1 MKNVFGLEMLE
12 IKDLIK
18 DPEVEKAIKEMLSQV
33 FSHLETPKK
42 KVDYMVERCISLA
55 KDYNSLDEYEEKAH
69 LFLEKENMLEKI
81 KEKFDLRSH
90 MVYNHVKN
98 LLIEGNVLDFG
109 CGNGIVGEELSKDG
123 KDVTLTDVYKHPHIE
138 ETGLKFEK
146 LNQKEDAPFENNEF
160 DNVLALMVYHHTDD
174 PLHSIKETKRI
185 TRNKGRIIV
194 IESVYGVRGQGLNEE
209 EKSKI
214 KEFLSLTDE
223 QQRRVAIFFDHF
235 YNRII
240 DFKENKE
247 DLVNVPFN
255 FNTPEK
261 WKEIFEK
268 HGLKQEKMV
277 HLGYDLPIV
286 PEYHTLHILRV
297 EK

>member
-18 DPEVEKAIKEMLSQV
+18 DSEVEKAIKEMLSQV
-33 FSHLETPKK
+33 FSHLETPKEK
-42 KVDYMVERCISLA
+42 IDYMVEGCISLA
-55 KDYNSLDEYEEKAH
+55 KDYNSLDEYEEKVH
-69 LFLEKENMLEKI
+69 LFLEKENMLGKVS
-81 KEKFDLRSH
+81 EKFALRSK
-90 MVYNHVKN
+90 MVYSHVKS
-98 LLIEGNVLDFG
+98 LLIEGNTLDFG
-109 CGNGIVGEELSKDG
+109 CGDGMVGEAISKDDF
-123 KDVTLTDVYKHPHIE
+123 DVALTDVYEHLHIK
-138 ETGLKFEK
+138 ETGLRFKKF
-146 LNQKEDAPFENNEF
+146 NQGEDAPFKDNEF
-160 DNVLALMVYHHTDD
+160 NNVLTLMVYHHTNN

-185 TRNKGRIIV
+185 TKNKGRIIA
-194 IESVYGVRGQGLNEE
+194 IESVYGVHGEGLNEE
-209 EKSKI
+209 QKNKI
-214 KEFLSLTDE
+214 KKFLSLTDE
-223 QQRRVAIFFDHF
+223 QHRMVAIFFDHF

-268 HGLKQEKMV
+268 NGLKQEKMV
-277 HLGYDLPIV
+277 HLGYDLPLV
-286 PEYHTLHILRV
+286 PEYHTLHILLV